1 MPRCRS
7 GKASRVT
14 ERLRT
19 TGGGGFSQGK
29 EKAKA
34 EGPCSGNS
42 ITDQEVSQSFL
53 LQHTSCTLKRVNI
66 TNLAE

>member
-1 MPRCRS
+1 M
-7 GKASRVT
+7 T

-34 EGPCSGNS
+34 EGPCSGKS
-42 ITDQEVSQSFL
+42 IIDQEVRQSSL
-53 LQHTSCTLKRVNI
+53 LQHTSCTLTRVNI